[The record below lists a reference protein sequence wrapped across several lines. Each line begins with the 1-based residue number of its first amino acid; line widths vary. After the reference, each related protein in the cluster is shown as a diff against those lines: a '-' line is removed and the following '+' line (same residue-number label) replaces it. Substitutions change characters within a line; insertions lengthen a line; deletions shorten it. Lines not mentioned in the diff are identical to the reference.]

1 MFMCVCVFFVIFV
14 CWISYNS
21 RKRIRTR
28 GHENA
33 VQDDT
38 KSRTQHIQRKIIKL
52 VTPYS
57 DEQKGRKEGRKEGM
71 ENRG

>member
-1 MFMCVCVFFVIFV
+1 M
-14 CWISYNS
+14 
-21 RKRIRTR
+21 RTQ
-28 GHENA
+28 GYENA

-57 DEQKGRKEGRKEGM
+57 DEQGRKEGRTGDEW
-71 ENRG
+71 ENVKPIES